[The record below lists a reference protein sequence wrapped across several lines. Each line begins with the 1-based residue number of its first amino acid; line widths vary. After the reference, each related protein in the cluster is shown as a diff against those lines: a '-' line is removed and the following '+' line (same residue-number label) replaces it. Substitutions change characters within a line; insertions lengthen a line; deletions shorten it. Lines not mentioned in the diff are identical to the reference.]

1 MIKQYRVVGAVS
13 VCGGEVFVSVILREQ
28 VYTALTRAKKLE
40 TVSAAGTD
48 CLQFTVFYCMVFQL
62 LHVFVN
68 ACV

>member
-13 VCGGEVFVSVILREQ
+13 VCVEERCLCRSYREQ